1 MSNTIVCLQ
10 KHQTTRSSSSIQY
23 GSTHHDLFS
32 VIGKA
37 ARILAPCAGGRRHTR
52 SGFRAAVTVSKRSKS
67 QLRGR
72 RVPYAVKG
80 SSPSSTLPTKWK
92 PPGGQVFLPRFTS
105 IKSDPESDEDE
116 PIQDKADRIMTRSRY
131 LPGTRYYASNHVMMN
146 RERTKRTIAPL
157 VRMPELDEI
166 VRFHVKAMSK
176 ENLA

>member
-1 MSNTIVCLQ
+1 MDLHTTI
-10 KHQTTRSSSSIQY
+10 
-23 GSTHHDLFS
+23 F
-32 VIGKA
+32 
-37 ARILAPCAGGRRHTR
+37 
-52 SGFRAAVTVSKRSKS
+52 F
-67 QLRGR
+67 
-72 RVPYAVKG
+72 
-80 SSPSSTLPTKWK
+80 PSSTKLPEYWHLVQVGDDTHVVGSEQQSQSLNEVKANSEGGVFLTLPRVLLLRVHNQQNEK
-92 PPGGQVFLPRFTS
+92 PTGGQTFLPRFPS